1 MPPETAPD
9 DDESALLSRIDDLR
23 IASIRPLMPA
33 ACLIEEL
40 ADASV
45 VETIRDARGALS
57 AITRGTDQ
65 RLAVVIGPAAAHE
78 PAAVL
83 EFARRLV
90 PVQQRL
96 GGELLLVVRVFLD
109 EPAGG
114 AGRWSGAMYDP
125 GLDGS
130 FQINRGFRQARQL
143 LVDIA
148 RLGLPAG
155 CLYLDS
161 ISPQFIADL
170 VSWSAVA
177 ASTSASALHR
187 ELASGLSTP
196 VGFQATAASAA
207 AAVDAVRAASAP
219 HAFLSVSKQ
228 GVAGIVQTTGNRDG
242 HLVLPAASAASAEEA
257 ACGALA
263 ALGLPARAMV
273 DCGYGAGCT
282 TPQEQAAAAAAVAAR
297 VAGGDGRVCGAVLPS
312 YLLQGRQPL
321 APGGK
326 LTRGMSV
333 AGACMDWGT
342 TEAILRE
349 FAVAVTARRAAAPEP
364 PSKKA
369 RSS

>member
-1 MPPETAPD
+1 
-9 DDESALLSRIDDLR
+9 
-23 IASIRPLMPA
+23 
-33 ACLIEEL
+33 
-40 ADASV
+40 
-45 VETIRDARGALS
+45 
-57 AITRGTDQ
+57 
-65 RLAVVIGPAAAHE
+65 
-78 PAAVL
+78 
-83 EFARRLV
+83 
-90 PVQQRL
+90 
-96 GGELLLVVRVFLD
+96 
-109 EPAGG
+109 
-114 AGRWSGAMYDP
+114 
-125 GLDGS
+125 
-130 FQINRGFRQARQL
+130 
-143 LVDIA
+143 
-148 RLGLPAG
+148 
-155 CLYLDS
+155 
-161 ISPQFIADL
+161 
-170 VSWSAVA
+170 
-177 ASTSASALHR
+177 
-187 ELASGLSTP
+187 
-196 VGFQATAASAA
+196 
-207 AAVDAVRAASAP
+207 
-219 HAFLSVSKQ
+219 
-228 GVAGIVQTTGNRDG
+228 VQTTGNRDG